1 MTCVKV
7 ELTRQNQKAGV
18 TLFAMNK
25 ITQTMQFRQAVIEY
39 SNKYGVTAAAIRYRL
54 NRQYIYRWRKRYD
67 GTLQSLADRS
77 HRPHHH
83 PNQHTPEEIKLILN
97 MRRRNPNTGIV
108 VLWVKLRQKGYT
120 RSISGLYR
128 FLRKRGAMA
137 VKLPN
142 PKYIPKPY
150 EQMQYPGQRVQIDV
164 KFVPKACIVNQQES
178 TQWFQYTFLDEYS
191 RFRYIEA
198 FQEHST
204 YSSTAFLRH
213 VVKKFPYLIECVQTD
228 NGTEFTNRL
237 LPKGS
242 DKPTLFELE
251 LKKLGIRHKLIR
263 PYTHVTMAKWSAAT
277 VKITKNSMLLTV
289 SIALMISKPSL
300 LSVNGLTTIS
310 PCVLSLGA
318 LLSRSY
324 SLPLICNTSLTNL
337 HF

>member
-1 MTCVKV
+1 
-7 ELTRQNQKAGV
+7 
-18 TLFAMNK
+18 
-25 ITQTMQFRQAVIEY
+25 
-39 SNKYGVTAAAIRYRL
+39 
-54 NRQYIYRWRKRYD
+54 
-67 GTLQSLADRS
+67 
-77 HRPHHH
+77 
-83 PNQHTPEEIKLILN
+83 

-204 YSSTAFLRH
+204 YSSTVFLRH

-263 PYTHVTMAKWSAAT
+263 PYTPRHNGKVERSHL
-277 VKITKNSMLLTV
+277 KITKSFMLLTV

-318 LLSRSY
+318 LLNRSY
-324 SLPLICNTSLTNL
+324 SLSLICNTSLTNL
-337 HF
+337 HTPHVFRISRHQTFFPQSVCD